1 MYSELP
7 HSPDVFSQ
15 AQDLDLPTT
24 LLLTL
29 VILKDTY
36 FISYRVSKSEQ
47 EKSFALRV
55 GCFVVTRRYI
65 TRRNKKHHRRG
76 FALFFGDGV
85 SLNILG
91 EKAISFSA
99 KVAGFP
105 AGKRNPHANE
115 KEVVKAAIA
124 GATSTQWVGRAYV
137 SSVLER
143 GMAISQK
150 TNEFRLQGIRAKCA
164 MWQPWRQDPNS
175 EIVIPRLSAV

>member
-1 MYSELP
+1 MFSELP

-29 VILKDTY
+29 VNLKRY

-47 EKSFALRV
+47 GKSFALKV
-55 GCFVVTRRYI
+55 DGFVIARRYI

-91 EKAISFSA
+91 EKYIFFLS
-99 KVAGFP
+99 KWQGLL
-105 AGKRNPHANE
+105 KE
-115 KEVVKAAIA
+115 KETLK
-124 GATSTQWVGRAYV
+124 QMR
-137 SSVLER
+137 R
-143 GMAISQK
+143 
-150 TNEFRLQGIRAKCA
+150 R
-164 MWQPWRQDPNS
+164 
-175 EIVIPRLSAV
+175 